1 ALVLL
6 SPLTRDSDKCVD
18 FGGDGEVLVSPL
30 SLGGAAVDAEKS
42 KAAGVEALRAKKR
55 LTKLL
60 SQCSQ
65 FDILASLHPS
75 PAVCGFPTEEARLFI
90 AETGVSLFLCFCGG
104 LEVSKEPDL
113 QERHLGDLQGLVL
126 REVAKV
132 STKAYQAFFSQSTDQ
147 EIPGSGESLDQ
158 LYEHCTSSLERIG
171 RKHKDE
177 EMESLGIGN

>member
-1 ALVLL
+1 MCGF
-6 SPLTRDSDKCVD
+6 RR
-18 FGGDGEVLVSPL
+18 GWR
-30 SLGGAAVDAEKS
+30 GGAAVDAEKS

-90 AETGVSLFLCFCGG
+90 AETVLPSLEMPKWANPSSHSLIFLLKSSGVSLFLCFCGG

-147 EIPGSGESLDQ
+147 EIPVST
-158 LYEHCTSSLERIG
+158 LYFRVAIPYWRILWPV
-171 RKHKDE
+171 KH
-177 EMESLGIGN
+177 